1 MTTQP
6 CANLSLNLLV
16 DETGFD
22 EPIVNKMAVDEIVI
36 DEPGP
41 NHMALVEATWWLP
54 NCFFGNAEFVGIAMY
69 SLGS

>member
-6 CANLSLNLLV
+6 CPNLSLNLLV

-41 NHMALVEATWWLP
+41 KHMALVEATWWLP
-54 NCFFGNAEFVGIAMY
+54 NCLLAMQ
-69 SLGS
+69 SLLGLPCTL

>member
-16 DETGFD
+16 DETGLD

-41 NHMALVEATWWLP
+41 NHMALVEATWWLA
-54 NCFFGNAEFVGIAMY
+54 NC
-69 SLGS
+69 

>member
-6 CANLSLNLLV
+6 CANLSLNLLA
-16 DETGFD
+16 DKTGLD

-54 NCFFGNAEFVGIAMY
+54 NCLLEMQ
-69 SLGS
+69 SLLGLPCTL

>member
-16 DETGFD
+16 DKTRLD

-36 DEPGP
+36 DEPDP
-41 NHMALVEATWWLP
+41 NHMALVEATWWLA
-54 NCFFGNAEFVGIAMY
+54 NCFLAMQ
-69 SLGS
+69 SLLGLPCTL